1 MTRNGQ
7 GEWVLEVENLSVRYG
22 GVHALDNVSL
32 KVRKG
37 ALVTVIGANGA
48 GKSSLLNAITG
59 IIPKHAGS
67 VVYGGED
74 ISSAA
79 PETLVGKGLTLVPE
93 RRELFAALSVV
104 DNLRLGAYHRF
115 LKRDTRIRESMAYVF
130 DTFPRLAERKNQLAG
145 TMSGGEQQMLAL
157 GRAMMSGPKLLLLDE
172 PSLGLAPLI
181 VEEIFR
187 VVQNLKAQGTTVLL
201 IEQNARAALKL
212 ADYGY
217 LLETG
222 EVVLGAPAG
231 ELMHHER
238 VVEAYLG
245 LSKTAD

>member
-1 MTRNGQ
+1 M
-7 GEWVLEVENLSVRYG
+7 
-22 GVHALDNVSL
+22 
-32 KVRKG
+32 
-37 ALVTVIGANGA
+37 
-48 GKSSLLNAITG
+48 
-59 IIPKHAGS
+59 
-67 VVYGGED
+67 
-74 ISSAA
+74 
-79 PETLVGKGLTLVPE
+79 
-93 RRELFAALSVV
+93 V

-115 LKRDTRIRESMAYVF
+115 LKRDTHIRESMAYVF
-130 DTFPRLAERKNQLAG
+130 DTFPRLAERRKQLAG

-222 EVVLGAPAG
+222 EVVLSAPAE

-238 VVEAYLG
+238 VAEAYLG
-245 LSKTAD
+245 LSRAT

>member
-1 MTRNGQ
+1 MTREGQ
-7 GEWVLEVENLSVRYG
+7 GEWALEVENLSVRYG
-22 GVHALDNVSL
+22 GVHALSEVSL
-32 KVRKG
+32 RVRKG

-59 IIPKHAGS
+59 VIPKHTGR

-222 EVVLGAPAG
+222 EVVLGAPAA

-245 LSKTAD
+245 LSRAT

>member
-1 MTRNGQ
+1 MTREGQ
-7 GEWVLEVENLSVRYG
+7 GEWALEVENLSVRYG
-22 GVHALDNVSL
+22 GVHALSGVSL

-59 IIPKHAGS
+59 VIPKHAGS

-93 RRELFAALSVV
+93 RRELFAALSVL

-115 LKRDTRIRESMAYVF
+115 LKRDSSIRESLARVF

-245 LSKTAD
+245 LSSTT